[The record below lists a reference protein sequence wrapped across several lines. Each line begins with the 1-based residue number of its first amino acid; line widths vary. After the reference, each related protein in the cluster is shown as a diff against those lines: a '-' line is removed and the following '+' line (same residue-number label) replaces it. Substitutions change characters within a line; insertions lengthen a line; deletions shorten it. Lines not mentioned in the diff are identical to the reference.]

1 MDKIAP
7 EMQETMQRLIKIER
21 IAEEIES
28 LRVQNLTFNEK
39 KEKNRE
45 CLGAFRRS
53 EIQSDA
59 KLWYAMGGDGNMMVK
74 LPRKNAVHMIEAEQT
89 KLMKLIDETRAKIKE
104 KTRELLKLSPN
115 ISDMDPYTV

>member
-45 CLGAFRRS
+45 CLGAFRRF

>member
-39 KEKNRE
+39 KEKNRAKTE
-45 CLGAFRRS
+45 GCRP
-53 EIQSDA
+53 QDA
-59 KLWYAMGGDGNMMVK
+59 LNEGCR
-74 LPRKNAVHMIEAEQT
+74 RKNPQT
-89 KLMKLIDETRAKIKE
+89 
-104 KTRELLKLSPN
+104 
-115 ISDMDPYTV
+115 

>member
-45 CLGAFRRS
+45 CLGAFRRF

-89 KLMKLIDETRAKIKE
+89 KLIKLIDETRAKIKE

>member
-39 KEKNRE
+39 KEKSRE
-45 CLGAFRRS
+45 CLGAFRRF
-53 EIQSDA
+53 EI
-59 KLWYAMGGDGNMMVK
+59 
-74 LPRKNAVHMIEAEQT
+74 
-89 KLMKLIDETRAKIKE
+89 
-104 KTRELLKLSPN
+104 
-115 ISDMDPYTV
+115 

>member
-21 IAEEIES
+21 VAEEIES